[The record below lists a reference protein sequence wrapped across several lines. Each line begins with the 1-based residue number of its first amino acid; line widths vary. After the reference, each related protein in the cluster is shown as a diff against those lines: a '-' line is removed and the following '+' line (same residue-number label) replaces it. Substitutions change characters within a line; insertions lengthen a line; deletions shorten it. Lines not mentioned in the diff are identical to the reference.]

1 VPTQAIPLALL
12 SSLYP
17 FGLAALLLL
26 LSATRP
32 RARAAVF
39 FIGAAALLL
48 VVGFLVVFVL
58 RGAGVNK
65 SRSQSTHYGLQLAI
79 GLLFLVGAWVVAHRP
94 PKPTSDQP
102 SRVTKAVGGS
112 GLLAVLFVGMAMYT
126 PSPTYLAA
134 LEDVGASHVSS
145 AEAAVWVVIVVA
157 LVLIT
162 IEIPILLYVLVPDWT
177 VPKLKALDTWLSVNA
192 RTLLIGVLAV
202 LGVWEVVAGIVGLV

>member
-12 SSLYP
+12 ASLYP

-26 LSATRP
+26 LTATRP
-32 RARAAVF
+32 RARAAAF

-48 VVGFLVVFVL
+48 GVGFLVVFVL
-58 RGAGVNK
+58 RDAGVNK
-65 SRSQSTHYGLQLAI
+65 SSSQSTHYGLQLAI
-79 GLLFLVGAWVVAHRP
+79 GLVFLLGAVVVAHRP
-94 PKPTSDQP
+94 PKPKSDQP
-102 SRVTKAVGGS
+102 SRVTKAVTGS
-112 GLLAVLFVGMAMYT
+112 GLLAAFLVGMAMYT

-134 LEDVGASHVSS
+134 LEAVGAAHLSA
-145 AEAAVWVVIVVA
+145 AEAGIWVVTVVT

-162 IEIPILLYVLVPDWT
+162 IEIPILLYVFAPEWT
-177 VPKLKALDTWLSVNA
+177 IPKLKALDTWLSVNT